1 MVLGPMIQSTF
12 RQSMIITGEGVFGGG
27 YLQTYLHS
35 PLFIRRFKVPFSGDC
50 QRVPSVCNLYGI
62 ALLLRQG
69 IGYDRAF
76 LVDVE
81 CRPHGVG
88 QHRGNARVG
97 GSGIGGLW
105 FCIIAVPLLVL
116 LDTAYAPGP
125 TLLASLLLAVIM
137 TRRGRHR
144 HQFQPFAHGIIRA
157 FDRCRD
163 RGLAL
168 THDPNHTA
176 YLFGGIILLAVG
188 LSLTG
193 LKVPVTSASL
203 LGIAAVAGVMG
214 TMAGI
219 HGPPLALLY
228 QRENADKVRAM
239 LAVFFLIGYSLSLL
253 ALGWTQLFRMRELT
267 LGCSLMPGVVI
278 GYILSRL
285 LKDVF
290 KNTSLHGP
298 ILFVATLS
306 ALALLLKG

>member
-1 MVLGPMIQSTF
+1 MTEPFWSTLSADHTVLANIVVMLGSAVQASV
-12 RQSMIITGEGVFGGG
+12 GFG
-27 YLQTYLHS
+27 
-35 PLFIRRFKVPFSGDC
+35 F
-50 QRVPSVCNLYGI
+50 
-62 ALLLRQG
+62 AL
-69 IGYDRAF
+69 
-76 LVDVE
+76 
-81 CRPHGVG
+81 
-88 QHRGNARVG
+88 
-97 GSGIGGLW
+97 
-105 FCIIAVPLLVL
+105 IAVPLLVL

-125 TLLASLLLAVIM
+125 TLLASLLLAAIM
-137 TRRGRHR
+137 TRRGRHDINFS
-144 HQFQPFAHGIIRA
+144 HLLTGSS
-157 FDRCRD
+157 
-163 RGLAL
+163 GLLIGAGAGAL
-168 THDPNHTA
+168 LLLMIPITQLPI
-176 YLFGGIILLAVG
+176 LFGGVILLAVG

-203 LGIAAVAGVMG
+203 LGTAAVAGVMG

-253 ALGWTQLFRMRELT
+253 ALGWAQLFRMRELA

-285 LKDVF
+285 LEGVF

-306 ALALLLKG
+306 ALALLLRG